1 MPPIVDLSKFTFTA
15 EQIRDINELVF
26 DDILHAPDLSV
37 IHTMYSGIVYD
48 REIGFITGGGL
59 VGKAEQGCDPDS
71 QDWAIGTRKVV
82 WTPKGW
88 EIRIEE
94 CASDLNNTMVVYA
107 KNNGIRIDDLTDTD
121 YMAILV
127 IVLTDAIRDFFYRLV
142 WFNDTDAA
150 NVSVESLPVA
160 TVSSQ
165 TSGSA
170 IVGTVYAGVA
180 STAAGAVK
188 CALSNGTIVY
198 LSGTAVTGNAVSGT
212 TYYTKDTANKNT
224 VLSGGIITAGVDT
237 GYFTILDGLFKQLQ
251 AAVTVD
257 SSLLSTISA
266 NSQSTKAAQL
276 SAMDGDAAYALLNDM
291 YFKAPIEL
299 RTSGNMQF
307 LVTQSIADA
316 YLQYLMGKGIEST
329 YRNLVDGLSS
339 LSFLGVEVIAMP
351 IWDKMIHSYNDLGAT
366 YYKPHRAVLIEKA
379 NLAVG
384 TPSEEA
390 YEGVDVWYDKKSRK
404 NFIEAKD
411 KLDAK
416 LLNPARLVYAQ

>member
-198 LSGTAVTGNAVSGT
+198 LSGTAATGNAVSGT

>member
-404 NFIEAKD
+404 NFIETKD

>member
-198 LSGTAVTGNAVSGT
+198 LSGTAATGNAVSGT

-404 NFIEAKD
+404 NFIETKD

>member
-26 DDILHAPDLSV
+26 DDILHAPDLST

-107 KNNGIRIDDLTDTD
+107 KNNGMRIDDLTDTD

-180 STAAGAVK
+180 SSDAGAVK

-198 LSGTAVTGNAVSGT
+198 LSGTAATGNAVSGT
-212 TYYTKDTANKNT
+212 TYYTKDSTNKNT

-266 NSQSTKAAQL
+266 NSKSTKAAQL

-404 NFIEAKD
+404 NFIETKD